1 MTDIAWLIPRLG
13 VGSGGLRTIL
23 QHAHA
28 LEKAG
33 YCCHLYIEGNGKQSR
48 ASEFVES
55 MFGYHFAHIYFG
67 WDQVEPADMA
77 IATVWYSA
85 KIVRDL
91 PFACP
96 KAYLVQDYEPL
107 FNPMGYAYLMAEN
120 SYRYGLVPI
129 TVGRWLKHVLA
140 SHFDLPAY
148 HLDFGADTRTYRPLG
163 DVEGERAVCFIY
175 QPEKLRRCSRL
186 GIEALGIVK
195 HYMPEASI
203 YLYGSPVGEERDVWF
218 EHKNLGLLSLEECN
232 RLYNR
237 CAVGLCLSSSNPS
250 RIPFE
255 MMAAGLPV
263 VDLWRENNLFD
274 FPPEAVS
281 LSEQTPESLAANI
294 IRLLRD
300 KQTLER
306 MSKAGVKYIES
317 RGLHSESVQFITVV
331 EQILAEKLP
340 VIEYLSQVYERPA
353 VVADAQMC
361 DLPEV
366 LTRRFRRLPHARLNS
381 LPAFIRQILGWGARK
396 VRTYLIDQ
404 S

>member
-13 VGSGGLRTIL
+13 TGSGGIRTIL

-33 YCCHLYIEGNGKQSR
+33 YCSHLYIEGKGNPHR
-48 ASEFVES
+48 ASEFVEGL
-55 MFGYHFAHIYFG
+55 FGYQFANIHFG

-85 KIVRDL
+85 KIVSKL
-91 PFACP
+91 PFPCS

-107 FNPMGYAYLMAEN
+107 FSPMGYAYLMAEN

-129 TVGRWLKHVLA
+129 TVGRWLKHVLV
-140 SHFDLPAY
+140 SQFSLPAF
-148 HLDFGADTRTYRPLG
+148 HLDFGADTMIYRPLG
-163 DVEGERAVCFIY
+163 YGERERAVCFIY
-175 QPEKLRRCSRL
+175 QPEKPRRCSRL

-195 HYMPEASI
+195 HFMPEVSI

-218 EHKNLGLLSLEECN
+218 EHKNLGLLSLKECN
-232 RLYNR
+232 ILYNR
-237 CAVGLCLSSSNPS
+237 CGVGLCLSSSNPS

-274 FPPEAVS
+274 FPQEAVS
-281 LSEQTPESLAANI
+281 LSEQTPESLAANL

-300 KQTLER
+300 KPTLER
-306 MSKAGVKYIES
+306 MSKAGVKFFES
-317 RGLHSESVQFITVV
+317 RSPHKESFQFVAAV
-331 EQILAEKLP
+331 EQILKKKRP
-340 VIEYLSQVYERPA
+340 VIEYLSKLYDLPA
-353 VVADAQMC
+353 VVADAQMS
-361 DLPEV
+361 DLPDV
-366 LTRRFRRLPHARLNS
+366 LIRRFAKLPHSRLNA
-381 LPAFIRQILGWGARK
+381 LPPIIRKILGWGAQK
-396 VRTYLIDQ
+396 FRTYFIEQ